1 MFNRLQMQEALKNPQ
16 AVPGQRLAQYQSP
29 ASPNPQV
36 RPEDASA
43 EQVRRAQMVQSAMG
57 TQAAANDPMNAPTI
71 MMQKEMENQQLKK
84 MLAAMQ
90 QRQAAPM
97 QVPQAP
103 GIAGL
108 PAPSAER
115 GYAGGGIVAFKDGG
129 DVERFSDGGLPAKYR
144 KDQYSSFFGMMP
156 GRNER
161 LGGTTEF
168 NRAAYE
174 EDVKALEEL
183 KSKIASGAFSGA
195 IPVGQLAALERD
207 VAAGRAYLEGTQRQQ
222 AAPVVPDEAKAPT
235 PGAITPQRRE
245 APRNQPAPSR
255 GPGLASIRGTP
266 IPIGGDEPSG
276 ATQVTDEQRGEGIL
290 GLAQAQA
297 QAQPQEPVGP
307 ELTRLARLRQQ
318 VADRQAL
325 QKEMGVEGNAGDA
338 LRTQIEEMRAAQ
350 AKQKEQAGLAG
361 LASVLAAYGSAPRK
375 RAAGAAAGAASQFI
389 TGQQAQEQKFNE
401 TMAAMK
407 ANALEK
413 DRAEK
418 RGDINAVIAAEQESE
433 KLKNDLEKIRLS
445 AELGAKE
452 GALDRQL
459 RERLENS
466 KNALTERL
474 AIMDRDSREAMNNAD
489 IRTRLRIAEMA
500 PAEFRTLQ
508 LITAEARKKD
518 PNATILDVISSRR
531 GGAAGLDEDTLVR
544 EYNKAKQAHMED
556 RKTRDT
562 PFPAYSVWKAQYA
575 GAVDLSKWGNPTLK
589 DK

>member
-129 DVERFSDGGLPAKYR
+129 DVERFSDGGLPARYR

-207 VAAGRAYLEGTQRQQ
+207 VAAGRAYLEGAQRQQ

-266 IPIGGDEPSG
+266 VPIGGDEPSA
-276 ATQVTDEQRGEGIL
+276 ATQVADEQRGEGIL
-290 GLAQAQA
+290 GLAQA

-318 VADRQAL
+318 IADRQAL
-325 QKEMGVEGNAGDA
+325 QEEMGVKGSAGDA

-361 LASVLAAYGSAPRK
+361 LASVFAAYGSAPRK

-418 RGDINAVIAAEQESE
+418 RGDINAVIAADEEE
-433 KLKNDLEKIRLS
+433 RKLKQRLDEIRLT

-452 GALDRQL
+452 GALERQFKGTQAEL
-459 RERLENS
+459 SRALEEKLNGLKLKS
-466 KNALTERL
+466 NWDIANLDAATKRWAYSQPPDTIRVIDAIAKNTGKTWNEALSQFLTKDKVALTAADRARLVSAYNDLPREERRKYSDVEDFIAKMTMSGGVG
-474 AIMDRDSREAMNNAD
+474 AIPEGV
-489 IRTRLRIAEMA
+489 TV
-500 PAEFRTLQ
+500 T
-508 LITAEARKKD
+508 KK
-518 PNATILDVISSRR
+518 S
-531 GGAAGLDEDTLVR
+531 G
-544 EYNKAKQAHMED
+544 
-556 RKTRDT
+556 
-562 PFPAYSVWKAQYA
+562 
-575 GAVDLSKWGNPTLK
+575 